1 MIPNETACQVK
12 SLHQQLELIGYQPGD
27 TVHYRA
33 FLPHKKGEKSTDKG
47 RKVSA
52 EYPGIPPQLT
62 QWQAEGRGIYFVVNK
77 GGAGIEEIT
86 ECTALFYEH
95 DNLPKDVSALLW
107 EDLGLPEP
115 TFQIDTGGKSI
126 HSYWVFDSPVNST
139 LWRSL
144 QTDLLD
150 FADADRS
157 LKNQN
162 RVMRAAGFA
171 HAETGKLAEIIPGS
185 GKRYEYK
192 TLRQIIPGSS
202 LAEVTTQKVQQP
214 VSSPRSYDDE
224 RSYARELLRYI
235 PTRQP
240 GTGSYEES
248 FKVLAALCHK
258 FGNDEGL
265 RMARDWSPDEDWGE
279 DLGRKV
285 NGLRGGANPVTF
297 GSLVAIAK
305 QHGFKP
311 PIQSESWSPS
321 PKTLQQTQESVVSQD
336 NGYASFRLAVAGAL
350 ALEDPVEREFELQNV
365 KDKFRKPMAL
375 VRRIVQEISRVES
388 TIKREFT
395 IQDLE
400 GIKSIGVPYLIPRFI
415 PQQGLVMLGGEA
427 KGGKSKL
434 TYEMVGALLGNRPFM
449 GYQPKPNTR
458 ILMIQ
463 AEENEITM
471 ANNLEGVGVLF
482 NDAIDK
488 SRLLIKKD
496 WDIDDTSTL
505 ERWIA
510 EFKPDLV
517 VIDSFKATNQS
528 TGVSENSPEAA
539 NPVYAL
545 QKLLHGLGIAG
556 LIIHH
561 TNKNKDAQGVQKLGG
576 TGGLPAASDN
586 IILLSRLSENP
597 SDSKRLLSL
606 YGREL
611 NGRFQVE
618 LDDSEFPKYSWNLIQ
633 EIGHDAESTNL
644 QGRVLAALKL
654 NEGRTEGVTSS
665 WLKESLSLPADNK
678 SIYKALNALV
688 QSSMVNCER
697 SPRDKRVRLYSL
709 PGYQSAETQAQQGI
723 EKVSKQVS
731 THVPVVSQDNFW
743 GEGKAKGADPIAFD
757 GSVAQYRMNAAP
769 ALPKRNASLLPNP
782 NLVSSHEEK
791 VSSQGVDTNVDTFSN
806 PSTARDTD
814 RKYPSSL
821 PTHAHAQPQDPSPFN
836 EGDVVTVSYPGSDS
850 TDIQTAINAGQP
862 AKGTVG
868 VLTAVNPRY
877 NPILEEWGWT
887 AEITPIDEGQ
897 AYPVSIFD
905 LEIYEG

>member
-1 MIPNETACQVK
+1 MIPNKTACQVG
-12 SLHQQLELIGYQPGD
+12 SLQQQLELIGYGPGD
-27 TVHYRA
+27 VVHYRA
-33 FLPHKKGEKSTDKG
+33 FLPHKKGEKNTDKG

-62 QWQAEGRGIYFVVNK
+62 QWQTEGRGIYFVVNK

-95 DNLPKDVSALLW
+95 DNLAKDVSALLW

-115 TFQIDTGGKSI
+115 TFQVDTGGKSI
-126 HSYWVFDSPVNST
+126 HSYWVFDAPINTT
-139 LWRSL
+139 LWRAL
-144 QTDLLD
+144 QTDLLNH
-150 FADADRS
+150 ADADRS

-162 RVMRAAGFA
+162 RVMRAAGFVHPA
-171 HAETGKLAEIIPGS
+171 TGVTSDLIPGS
-185 GKRYEYK
+185 GQRYSYK
-192 TLRQIIPGSS
+192 TLRQLIPS
-202 LAEVTTQKVQQP
+202 ATEPAPKAQQRTRQ
-214 VSSPRSYDDE
+214 VSNSYDDD
-224 RSYARELLRYI
+224 RQYAKELLRCI

-248 FKVLAALCHK
+248 FKVLAALVHK
-258 FGNDEGL
+258 FGQVEGL
-265 RMARDWSPDEDWGE
+265 QMAREWSPDADWGE
-279 DLGRKV
+279 DLERKV
-285 NGLRGGANPVTF
+285 NSLRGGPNPVTF

-305 QHGFKP
+305 HHGFQP
-311 PIQSESWSPS
+311 PIQSESWSQS
-321 PKTLQQTQESVVSQD
+321 PKTLQQTQESAVSQD
-336 NGYASFRLAVAGAL
+336 NGYAAFRLAVAGAL

-375 VRRIVQEISRVES
+375 VRRIVKEISRVES

-449 GYQPKPNTR
+449 GYQPKPDTR

-471 ANNLEGVGVLF
+471 ANNLEGVGALF

-517 VIDSFKATNQS
+517 VIDSFKAANQS

-597 SDSKRLLSL
+597 NDSKRLLSL

-618 LDDSEFPKYSWNLIQ
+618 LNDSEFPKYSWNLIQ
-633 EIGHDAESTNL
+633 EIGQDAESTNL
-644 QGRVLAALKL
+644 QDRVLNILRQNAGK
-654 NEGRTEGVTSS
+654 TEGVTSGF
-665 WLKESLSLPADNK
+665 LKDALSLPSDNK

-688 QSSMVNCER
+688 QSSMVSCER
-697 SPRDKRVRLYSL
+697 SGRDKRVRLYTL
-709 PGYQSAETQAQQGI
+709 PGYQSAKTQAEQGI

-731 THVPVVSQDNFW
+731 THVPIVSQDNLW

-757 GSVAQYRMNAAP
+757 GSVAAFRVNAAP
-769 ALPKRNASLLPNP
+769 ALPVRSAPLMPRAD
-782 NLVSSHEEK
+782 LVSGHIEK

-806 PSTARDTD
+806 ADTARDTD

-821 PTHAHAQPQDPSPFN
+821 PTHAHTEPQDPAPFS
-836 EGDVVTVSYPGSDS
+836 EGDVVVVSYPGSDQS
-850 TDIQTAINAGQP
+850 DIQSAINSGQP

-868 VLTAVNPRY
+868 VLTSIVPYFNQ
-877 NPILEEWGWT
+877 IGEEWLWT
-887 AEITPIDEGQ
+887 AEVTPIEESR
-897 AYPVSIFD
+897 AYSVSVFD